1 MTRRTVYAVGLVLT
15 LACAAMT
22 IASIAMPR
30 WVSYSPNGERE
41 YSYGLHSRCSTKTGL
56 CVPFPRTSDC
66 DKDASFCNMWRTVGF
81 LMSFGVVVELCTLV
95 SFVVIMSGGVQRR
108 VQGWGVVV
116 GVLLFSAFIQC
127 AGMAIV
133 SYVFDND
140 SRFFS
145 GFHLDSSW
153 SMCTASWTLLVATAL
168 GITASAF
175 YLPPEGDYEFIP
187 DMDIEPDDQLLSR
200 VAAWDNGYKGIG
212 FQYTNEPPER
222 DPDMM
227 SIASFQSRQ
236 SISNS
241 VRSPSMSRR

>member
-1 MTRRTVYAVGLVLT
+1 MTRRIVYAVGLVLT

-22 IASIAMPR
+22 VASIAMPR
-30 WVSYSPNGERE
+30 WVSYSPDGERE

-66 DKDASFCNMWRTVGF
+66 DKDTSFCNMWRTVGF

-140 SRFFS
+140 ARFFS

-175 YLPPEGDYEFIP
+175 YLPAEGDYEFIP
-187 DMDIEPDDQLLSR
+187 DMDIEPDDQ
-200 VAAWDNGYKGIG
+200 
-212 FQYTNEPPER
+212 
-222 DPDMM
+222 
-227 SIASFQSRQ
+227 
-236 SISNS
+236 
-241 VRSPSMSRR
+241 